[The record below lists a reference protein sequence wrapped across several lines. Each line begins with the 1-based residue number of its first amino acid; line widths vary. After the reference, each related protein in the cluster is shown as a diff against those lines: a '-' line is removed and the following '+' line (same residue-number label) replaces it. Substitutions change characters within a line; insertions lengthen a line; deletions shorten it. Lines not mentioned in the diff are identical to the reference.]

1 MLASVQGY
9 TESVKMLLAVPGVD
23 LDSVALNGKNA
34 LALAEAY
41 DQPDIVQLLNEPLY
55 RGLY

>member
-41 DQPDIVQLLNEPLY
+41 DQPDIVQLLKEATSSP
-55 RGLY
+55 